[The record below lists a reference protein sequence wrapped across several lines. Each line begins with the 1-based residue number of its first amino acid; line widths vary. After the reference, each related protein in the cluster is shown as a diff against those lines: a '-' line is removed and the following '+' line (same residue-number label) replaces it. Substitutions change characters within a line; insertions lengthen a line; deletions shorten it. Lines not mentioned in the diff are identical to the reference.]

1 MKTLIIGGGNI
12 DFDFALAFMS
22 REPHDF
28 VIAADRGMEF
38 LRRADRLPDVILG
51 DFDSVSPETLAWFEK
66 SQVEIHRLCPQKDS
80 TDMEVAMLMALELK
94 STQITILGATGTRM
108 DHMLGS
114 IKNLSLA
121 LRAGVPCCMVDACN
135 RIRLIDGALTLKK
148 AEQYGKY
155 VSLLAFGE
163 PVTNLTLRGF
173 FYPLDGYTMTCD
185 NAIGVSNQITDE
197 EAYISFDSGRLLV
210 IESRD

>member
-12 DFDFALAFMS
+12 DSDFALAFMI
-22 REPHDF
+22 ENPHDF

-38 LRRADRLPDVILG
+38 LRKADRLPDWIVG
-51 DFDSVSPETLAWFEK
+51 DFDSAAPEALAWFE
-66 SQVEIHRLCPQKDS
+66 SRGVPVRRFRPQKDS
-80 TDMEVAMLMALELK
+80 TDMEIAILMALERG

-121 LRAGVPCCMVDACN
+121 LRAGVPCSIVDAHN
-135 RIRLIDGALTLKK
+135 RIRLADKPLTLERR
-148 AEQYGKY
+148 EQYGKY

-185 NAIGVSNQITDE
+185 DAIGISNQITEDE
-197 EAYISFDSGRLLV
+197 AQISFDGGRLLV

>member
-1 MKTLIIGGGNI
+1 M
-12 DFDFALAFMS
+12 
-22 REPHDF
+22 E
-28 VIAADRGMEF
+28 IA
-38 LRRADRLPDVILG
+38 I
-51 DFDSVSPETLAWFEK
+51 
-66 SQVEIHRLCPQKDS
+66 
-80 TDMEVAMLMALELK
+80 LMALERG

-121 LRAGVPCCMVDACN
+121 LRAGVPCSIVDAHN
-135 RIRLIDGALTLKK
+135 RIRLADKPLTLERR
-148 AEQYGKY
+148 EQYGKY

-185 NAIGVSNQITDE
+185 DAIGISNQITEDE
-197 EAYISFDSGRLLV
+197 AQISFDGGRLLV